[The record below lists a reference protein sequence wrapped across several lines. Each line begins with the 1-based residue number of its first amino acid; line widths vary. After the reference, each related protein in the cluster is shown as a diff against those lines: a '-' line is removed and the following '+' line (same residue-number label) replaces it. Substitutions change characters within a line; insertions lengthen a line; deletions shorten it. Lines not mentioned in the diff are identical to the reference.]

1 MTISPIKSV
10 LVVDDSRVARML
22 IRNIILGMH
31 PHWIITEAANGKEA
45 VDHANLE
52 TPNYI
57 TMDYN
62 MPDMN
67 GIEASKQILQ
77 HAPKTIIALFTANIQ
92 AQTRSEA
99 ESLGIGFVGKP
110 ITETTIKQA
119 LAFFA
124 DRSCQ

>member
-1 MTISPIKSV
+1 MTTSPIKSV

-22 IRNIILGMH
+22 IRNIILSIH
-31 PHWIITEAANGKEA
+31 PHWIITEAVDGKEA
-45 VDHANLE
+45 IEHANRE

-57 TMDYN
+57 SMDYN

-67 GIEASKQILQ
+67 GIEASQQILQ

-92 AQTRSEA
+92 AHTRSQA

-110 ITETTIKQA
+110 ITEASIKQA

-124 DRSCQ
+124 DRS

>member
-1 MTISPIKSV
+1 MNTSPIKSV

-22 IRNIILGMH
+22 IRNIILSIH

-45 VDHANLE
+45 IAQANLE

-67 GIEASKQILQ
+67 GIEVSQQILQ
-77 HAPKTIIALFTANIQ
+77 HTPKTVIALFTANVQ
-92 AQTRSEA
+92 AQTRNEA
-99 ESLGIGFVGKP
+99 ENLGIGFVGKP
-110 ITETTIKQA
+110 ITEATIKQA

-124 DRSCQ
+124 DKS

>member
-1 MTISPIKSV
+1 MTTSPIKSV

-22 IRNIILGMH
+22 IRNMILSIH
-31 PHWIITEAANGKEA
+31 PHWIITEAVSGKEA
-45 VDHANLE
+45 IDYAHVE

-57 TMDYN
+57 SMDFN

-67 GIEASKQILQ
+67 GIEASEIILQ
-77 HAPKTIIALFTANIQ
+77 YAPQTIIALFTANVQ
-92 AQTRSEA
+92 AHTRAQA

-110 ITETTIKQA
+110 ITEASIKQA

-124 DRSCQ
+124 SRS

>member
-1 MTISPIKSV
+1 MTSSPIKSV

-22 IRNIILGMH
+22 IRNIILGIH

-45 VDHANLE
+45 VELANLE

-67 GIEASKQILQ
+67 GIEASRQILQ
-77 HAPKTIIALFTANIQ
+77 HTPKTVIALFTANVQ
-92 AQTRSEA
+92 AQTRHEA
-99 ESLGIGFVGKP
+99 ESLGVGFVGKP
-110 ITETTIKQA
+110 ITESSIKQA
-119 LAFFA
+119 LAFFESK
-124 DRSCQ
+124 SCR